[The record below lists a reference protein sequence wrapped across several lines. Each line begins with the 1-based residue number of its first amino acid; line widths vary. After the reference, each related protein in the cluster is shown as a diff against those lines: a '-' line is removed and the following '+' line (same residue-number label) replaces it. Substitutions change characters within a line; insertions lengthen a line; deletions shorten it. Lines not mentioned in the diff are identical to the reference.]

1 MTSPDWMK
9 PGLYGAAIGAVTV
22 AVIGFS
28 WGGWVTG
35 GSADRSAIALSKAD
49 VVSAL
54 QPVCLANAEADPER
68 LAKLETIRAAAS
80 YQRAA
85 AVMTTGW
92 ATMPGQTEPNRAVAE
107 ACLAGLDVDG
117 A

>member
-1 MTSPDWMK
+1 MKSPDWIK
-9 PGLYGAAIGAVTV
+9 PGLYGAAIGAVAV

-35 GSADRSAIALSKAD
+35 GSADRSATALSKAD

-54 QPVCLANAEADPER
+54 QPVCLDNAATDPDR
-68 LAKLETIRAAAS
+68 LAKLETIRAASA
-80 YQRAA
+80 YQRSA
-85 AVMTTGW
+85 AVMATGW
-92 ATMPGQTEPNRAVAE
+92 ATMPGETEPNRAVAE
-107 ACLAGLDVDG
+107 ACLAGLNVDG